1 MSTEQSTVFIVDD
14 DEEVCKSLCW
24 LLQSVS
30 LQTRCY
36 SSAQDF
42 LNYYCAHQ
50 SGCLLLDVRLPIISG
65 LDLHK
70 RLVAQNISL
79 PVIILT
85 GYGDVSMAVG
95 AMKTGA
101 FDFIE
106 KPYNDQILIDRVQ
119 QAIKYDA
126 RLRRDQVESQLLLT
140 RLTQL
145 TPRELE
151 VMKQLVEGKANKV
164 IARELGITYKTVEVH
179 RARIMEKTQA
189 NSIVELV
196 HIALVCGILPRIEDY
211 HY

>member
-1 MSTEQSTVFIVDD
+1 MHIEQSTVFIVDD
-14 DEEVCKSLCW
+14 DEPVRQSLCW

-30 LQTRCY
+30 LPTQCY
-36 SSAQDF
+36 ASAQDF
-42 LNYYCAHQ
+42 LDDYQSHQ
-50 SGCLLLDVRLPIISG
+50 AGCLLLDVRLPLISG

-70 RLVAQNISL
+70 RLVAQNIFL

-119 QAIKYDA
+119 QAIKYDSQ
-126 RLRRDQVESQLLLT
+126 LRRDQAESQILLK
-140 RLTQL
+140 RLAQL

-151 VMKQLVEGKANKV
+151 VMKQLVEGKANKI

-196 HIALVCGILPRIEDY
+196 HIALVCGMLPNDD
-211 HY
+211 HPH

>member
-1 MSTEQSTVFIVDD
+1 
-14 DEEVCKSLCW
+14 
-24 LLQSVS
+24 
-30 LQTRCY
+30 
-36 SSAQDF
+36 
-42 LNYYCAHQ
+42 
-50 SGCLLLDVRLPIISG
+50 LLLDVRLPLISG

-70 RLVAQNISL
+70 RLVAQHITL

-119 QAIKYDA
+119 QAIEYDA
-126 RLRRDQVESQLLLT
+126 RLRREQAESQLLRT
-140 RLTQL
+140 RLTHL
-145 TPRELE
+145 TPREFE

-189 NSIVELV
+189 SNIVDLV
-196 HIALVCGILPRIEDY
+196 HIASVCGMLPHEDNGSR
-211 HY
+211 